1 MFRRF
6 STLLSAAL
14 FSATCLAGA
23 TRAAPAD
30 TPDKAA
36 PKILRYVSLRVN
48 KANMRQ
54 GPSYSHRI
62 LWVYRHKGY
71 PFAVTN
77 EFESWRKLLG
87 PDGAE
92 GWMSSVMLSD
102 RRTVLITGKGRAP
115 LYAKPGDD
123 KVVALAEPGAVADL
137 KACTRSDCRITGK
150 DVDGWIAKNRI
161 WGVGPDEIFGK

>member
-6 STLLSAAL
+6 STFLSAAL

-62 LWVYRHKGY
+62 LWSIATRLSLRRHQRIQILAQAAG
-71 PFAVTN
+71 PRRRRRLD
-77 EFESWRKLLG
+77 EFE
-87 PDGAE
+87 A
-92 GWMSSVMLSD
+92 MLSD

-115 LYAKPGDD
+115 LRPSRATTRWWRWLSRGGGRPERPAPT
-123 KVVALAEPGAVADL
+123 ALPHHRQD
-137 KACTRSDCRITGK
+137 I
-150 DVDGWIAKNRI
+150 DGWIARTAS
-161 WGVGPDEIFGK
+161 GVWA